1 MATKLRMKKVQAHYE
16 FDKRYVT
23 KEELLDVANYSVD
36 YTHEVRFSIDQRLLS
51 VSAYKSVQ
59 CDGR

>member
-1 MATKLRMKKVQAHYE
+1 MKKVQAHYE